1 MASSTTR
8 PTAIASPPRV
18 MMLIVT
24 PATSIS
30 ISAVMIETGMLT
42 AATSVDRRLSRK
54 TKIVM
59 IAKRAPRPPSRTRLS
74 RDSMMKLDESET
86 MSISK
91 LPLSWAWSWSS
102 LAWTAWTTST
112 VLASEVLVMLRTRA
126 APAIAVL
133 RILVQLGVA
142 GRVDRD

>member
-30 ISAVMIETGMLT
+30 VRALMIETGMLM

-54 TKIVM
+54 MKIVM
-59 IAKRAPRPPSRTRLS
+59 IANSAPRPPSRTRLS
-74 RDSMMKLDESET
+74 RDSMMKVEESET
-86 MSISK
+86 VSISK
-91 LPLSWAWSWSS
+91 LPLF
-102 LAWTAWTTST
+102 
-112 VLASEVLVMLRTRA
+112 
-126 APAIAVL
+126 
-133 RILVQLGVA
+133 
-142 GRVDRD
+142 